1 MNENNYV
8 MTIRRTKDIEELNR
22 TLTALFGTRA
32 SSLPGD
38 RDYGISWECLDEP
51 PEVAESILAMEII
64 KKVEKYEPRA
74 SVEDITLKNVEGKT
88 KAYIQIVGKEGN
100 V

>member
-8 MTIRRTKDIEELNR
+8 MTIRGTKDIEELNR

-64 KKVEKYEPRA
+64 KKVEKYEPRV

-88 KAYIQIVGKEGN
+88 KAFIQIVGKEGN